1 MPVFSMT
8 PHAPA
13 TEKQKAIMEAKG
25 IPFAP
30 DITKEQAFQLIA
42 DSLPNGGK
50 KLARRRQ
57 IYRQAKPSRYSD
69 GKTHLSGYLTKAEL
83 AANIGAITKQVS
95 EQLMKGFLEDAPLFY
110 EALAKLRDK
119 DDPDIRAVVYGLD
132 RIMGKMT
139 EKSENK
145 NLNIIVP
152 IKEIHV
158 HLDGD
163 NDNANP

>member
-1 MPVFSMT
+1 MPVHSPT

-13 TEKQKAIMEAKG
+13 TEKQKALMEAKG
-25 IPFAP
+25 IPFAA
-30 DITKEQAFQLIA
+30 DITKEAAFQLIA
-42 DSLPNGGK
+42 DSLPKRGK

-57 IYRQAKPSRYSD
+57 IHLEAKDPSRGD
-69 GKTHLSGYLTKAEL
+69 GKAHLTGYLTKAEL
-83 AANIGAITKQVS
+83 AANIGAITKQIS
-95 EQLMKGFLEDAPLFY
+95 EQLMKGFLQDAPLFY
-110 EALAKLRDK
+110 EALAKLRDSP
-119 DDPDIRAVVYGLD
+119 DPDFRAVAYGLD

-158 HLDGD
+158 HLEGE
-163 NDNANP
+163 A